1 MMSDVIYNAITY
13 ASRLKRAGVPE
24 EVADIHAEE
33 IATIINNEIAT
44 KKDLIILK
52 NEVIIKLGSI
62 VIGSTVIL
70 SIVLGV
76 LGFILK
82 I

>member
-13 ASRLKRAGVPE
+13 ASRLKSAGVPSD
-24 EVADIHAEE
+24 VADIHAEE
-33 IATIINNEIAT
+33 ISNIINNEIAT
-44 KKDLIILK
+44 KKDLLILK
-52 NEVIIKLGSI
+52 NEIVIKLGSI

-76 LGFILK
+76 LGFVLK